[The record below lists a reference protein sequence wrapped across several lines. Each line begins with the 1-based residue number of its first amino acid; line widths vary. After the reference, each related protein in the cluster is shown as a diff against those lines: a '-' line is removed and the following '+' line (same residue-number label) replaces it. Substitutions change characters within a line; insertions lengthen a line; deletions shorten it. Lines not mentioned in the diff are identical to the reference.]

1 MEDPTASVDIWDI
14 RTGPTLAAA
23 RERRAFTLSSQAG
36 RTYFQVTP
44 NAAPLVTAAHR

>member
-1 MEDPTASVDIWDI
+1 MEDPTASVDVGGI
-14 RTGPTLAAA
+14 RTSPNLVAA
-23 RERRAFTLSSQAG
+23 RERRAVTLSSQAG